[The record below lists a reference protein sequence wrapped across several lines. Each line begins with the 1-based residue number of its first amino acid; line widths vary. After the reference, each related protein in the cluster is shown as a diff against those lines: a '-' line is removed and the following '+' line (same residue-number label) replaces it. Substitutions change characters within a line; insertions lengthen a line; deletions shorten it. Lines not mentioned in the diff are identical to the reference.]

1 MITPRGLTPPPDPLP
16 GQARLR
22 RRLADR
28 LALRDD
34 LLFRLAATPDPAQPG
49 ATLGDRLDVA
59 GDPAV
64 LTVAEL
70 WARVADGV
78 CAYAEMT
85 AGEIYLGTAQDWTD
99 LRRIVDL
106 VGYRP
111 AQRTAA
117 HGWIRADT
125 APGASPLVPAGTQV
139 QAPGTPSHP
148 SQTYEVAADTALR
161 ADWAGLAVT
170 GVPTPAAP
178 SGNQLR
184 FLTDPGFSPSDR
196 VVFVSETG
204 AQPLP
209 TNWGDFLVWLFAL
222 LSDTTYIG
230 ATGQAVVGIA
240 RVTKRSDDLGAILFD
255 FDRSLAPLLPQ
266 QPPGSGT
273 SYAAYRMRAEL
284 TVPSR
289 LDALSYVS
297 QSTTTNTSG
306 ITTTTEA
313 AATVPLAYSS
323 SEPSPYDSNSVLV
336 TDGSEVSPGQLLILY
351 GAPVLATGQTNEC
364 LVTTVTAVTPL
375 DWHVAPGTVKRVA
388 RVSFSDKLS
397 SDLLGSTLTVLL
409 ADPRQAAQHYEL
421 PDLPP
426 GAPAARLHPRPG
438 EPPPLLA
445 VQTQASDGSLPWELT
460 RCTRSAGD
468 SPDDQGGMLV
478 NLTDAR
484 SGTISRGSA
493 TGNVIAIQHG
503 TTSQG
508 PVTLAGGTAVLAG
521 PVTGDVA
528 ADGTVADS
536 LVLSVGGVRW
546 DEVASLYGRTPSD
559 LVYVTRLAA
568 DGRLV
573 LMFGDG
579 VTGARPLGD
588 VTASWR
594 TGGGLA
600 GEVPAAEITSL
611 MGAVNGVRKIAGV
624 GTLSGAADQEDPLRM
639 RRAAAARIRA
649 LDRAVALPDLA
660 DLALTVPGTSHS
672 VSWRG
677 AGPPGCAC
685 GGSGIHVAVLRLATS
700 SAGTPAVRA
709 PSEPE
714 LRALGGYL
722 DARRDTTVPLC
733 VCAAVPSQ
741 VEVGA
746 SVAVDPRRDPVAVI
760 AATQAALT
768 SSAGSLAP
776 LPRDLGEPLD
786 GSDVIEIAQPVPG
799 VVGITGLTLTGGL
812 SPVTP
817 GDLSLGRLPAQ
828 RYELLYVGSTD
839 LGVSAIG

>member
-34 LLFRLAATPDPAQPG
+34 LLFRLAAAPDPAQPG

-59 GDPAV
+59 GDPTV

-148 SQTYEVAADTALR
+148 SQTYEVAADTPLR
-161 ADWAGLAVT
+161 ADWAGLTVT
-170 GVPTPAAP
+170 GVPAPAAP

-184 FLTDPGFSPSDR
+184 FLTDPLFSPSDR

-204 AQPLP
+204 AQPMP
-209 TNWGDFLVWLFAL
+209 ANWGDFLAWLFAL
-222 LSDTTYIG
+222 IFHTSYIG
-230 ATGQAVVGIA
+230 ATGQSVLGTA
-240 RVTKRSDDLGAILFD
+240 RVTKRSDDLGAILLD
-255 FDRSLAPLLPQ
+255 FDRSLATLLPAV
-266 QPPGSGT
+266 PGT
-273 SYAAYRMRAEL
+273 SYAAYRVRAEL

-289 LDALSYVS
+289 LDALSYVDS
-297 QSTTTNTSG
+297 AG
-306 ITTTTEA
+306 H
-313 AATVPLAYSS
+313 AATATPSYSDA
-323 SEPSPYDSNSVLV
+323 PASPYPSRTSNRVLV
-336 TDGSEVSPGQLLILY
+336 TDGSEVSPGQLLILH
-351 GAPVLATGQTNEC
+351 GEPVLATGQTNEC

-388 RVSFSDKLS
+388 SVSFADPLPT
-397 SDLLGSTLTVLL
+397 DLLGATLTVLL

-426 GAPAARLHPRPG
+426 DAAAARLHPRPG

-445 VQTQASDGSLPWELT
+445 VQAQASDGSLPWELT

-503 TTSQG
+503 TASQG
-508 PVTLAGGTAVLAG
+508 PVTVAGGMAVLAG

-559 LVYVTRLAA
+559 LVYATRLAA

-594 TGGGLA
+594 TGGGLV
-600 GEVPAAEITSL
+600 GEVPAAQITSL

-709 PSEPE
+709 PSETE

-741 VEVGA
+741 VEVRA

-768 SSAGSLAP
+768 NSAGPLAP
-776 LPRDLGEPLD
+776 LSRDLGEPLD